1 MRSNSVQQVRPS
13 PSDHHRTSQAHRHSP
28 TTRRRAMTKGLRV
41 AVFITK
47 IFDQT
52 LFLGFD
58 MVCIYG
64 LHLEGVTSHD
74 MESKHTNTNMVRQIL
89 FEIWVTLRFAFHYR
103 NFQAN
108 LMQIWGAIPIETLP
122 GPNADPAE
130 LVKTHVQGIN
140 APSGQ
145 TGKMR
150 PTPCA

>member
-1 MRSNSVQQVRPS
+1 M
-13 PSDHHRTSQAHRHSP
+13 
-28 TTRRRAMTKGLRV
+28 